1 MKVIRQLRFILT
13 KSTGPLSLI
22 VYHSLEVNML
32 VELIQLR
39 QRNNT
44 YSLTPV
50 YINPQQIVFL
60 SEDLKMKQHLQEG
73 KLNLGLNQNFTSF
86 TRIRMNMSDYVQ
98 EIIVVGDPGLIE
110 SKIFAKTSKQLLR
123 G

>member
-1 MKVIRQLRFILT
+1 
-13 KSTGPLSLI
+13 
-22 VYHSLEVNML
+22 ML
-32 VELIQLR
+32 VELIQVR
-39 QRNNT
+39 QRNNA
-44 YSLTPV
+44 YSLSPV

-60 SEDLKMKQHLQEG
+60 SEDLRMKQQLQEG
-73 KLNLGLNQNFTSF
+73 KLDLGLNQNFTCF

>member
-1 MKVIRQLRFILT
+1 
-13 KSTGPLSLI
+13 
-22 VYHSLEVNML
+22 ML

-44 YSLTPV
+44 YSLSPV

-60 SEDLKMKQHLQEG
+60 SEVLKMKQHLQEG

>member
-1 MKVIRQLRFILT
+1 
-13 KSTGPLSLI
+13 
-22 VYHSLEVNML
+22 ML

-39 QRNNT
+39 QRNNV
-44 YSLTPV
+44 YSLSPV

-60 SEDLKMKQHLQEG
+60 SEDLKMKQQLQEG

-110 SKIFAKTSKQLLR
+110 SKIYAKTSKQLLR

>member
-1 MKVIRQLRFILT
+1 
-13 KSTGPLSLI
+13 
-22 VYHSLEVNML
+22 ML

-39 QRNNT
+39 QRNNI
-44 YSLTPV
+44 YSLSPV

-60 SEDLKMKQHLQEG
+60 SEDLKMKQQLQEG

-110 SKIFAKTSKQLLR
+110 SKIYAKTSKQLLR

>member
-1 MKVIRQLRFILT
+1 
-13 KSTGPLSLI
+13 
-22 VYHSLEVNML
+22 ML
-32 VELIQLR
+32 VELIQVK

-50 YINPQQIVFL
+50 YINPQQIVFM
-60 SEDLKMKQHLQEG
+60 SEDLKMKQQLQEG
-73 KLNLGLNQNFTSF
+73 KLNLGLNQNFTCF

-98 EIIVVGDPGLIE
+98 EIVVVGDPGLVE
-110 SKIFAKTSKQLLR
+110 TKIFAKTSKQLLR

>member
-1 MKVIRQLRFILT
+1 
-13 KSTGPLSLI
+13 
-22 VYHSLEVNML
+22 ML

-39 QRNNT
+39 QRNNV
-44 YSLTPV
+44 YSLSPV

-98 EIIVVGDPGLIE
+98 EIIVVLDRDWETICCGLI
-110 SKIFAKTSKQLLR
+110 
-123 G
+123 

>member
-1 MKVIRQLRFILT
+1 
-13 KSTGPLSLI
+13 
-22 VYHSLEVNML
+22 ML
-32 VELIQLR
+32 VELIQVK

-50 YINPQQIVFL
+50 YINPQQIVFM
-60 SEDLKMKQHLQEG
+60 SEDLKMKQQLQEG
-73 KLNLGLNQNFTSF
+73 KLNLGLNQSFTCF

-98 EIIVVGDPGLIE
+98 EIVVVGDPGLVE
-110 SKIFAKTSKQLLR
+110 TKIFAKTSKQLLR